1 MSAIRQV
8 FVCYFQFIQSPVRLA
23 TPEDC
28 IPDTGC

>member
-1 MSAIRQV
+1 MSAIREV
-8 FVCYFQFIQSPVRLA
+8 FVYHSQFIDSPVRLA